1 MLTII
6 FCFFLSFKLCSKEQK
21 LHLANQ
27 AQIAFFS
34 HDYEKAIF
42 LYQSLLK
49 KKNASWQQAI
59 FLYNLGTIKLAQKNG
74 EAALDNYSFINI
86 DKVKNPLLL
95 RSLFFNQ
102 VLAHYR
108 FSLQLLQPNRE
119 IILADYLCSLD
130 QFLGSLKALEMLSQL
145 AIFMCEIEKEE
156 KNEAQKKI
164 EEKKLIIDLHIHKT
178 YLQAKQFLMEKVDLI
193 SFVFILKKDFKKLFH
208 FLKKIEQKNLSS
220 SLQNQYLIYLKKEA
234 KNLQIFWQKKS
245 KKLACLELKKLEKN
259 YQSFIKDLEK
269 NQIDLATKKIE
280 EIQLKIKENFPFSKN
295 DFSSLLI
302 FYYQLFLIDQTKN
315 IRVLPLLFQLQKKVA
330 FLDVKKAAEVNHYLS
345 LSLNFYKEKRN
356 LMGNFFFLAAF
367 QKIQQEEIKKIDV
380 PKEIFSKII
389 LQLWSLK
396 KMTEESL
403 SFPPFLKV
411 EKIIK
416 EAQQDVIELADLF
429 FKEVLL
435 LQIKE
440 FEEKKL
446 DQARC
451 QKSPWNEFFPLFS
464 QGKESMQLAKNLLPD
479 FEKVLFLEKESLQ
492 YWMQALQTLYHPA
505 KSHSFFSKNSSELP
519 TNRSLIQE
527 MLSQDQDSKPLV
539 KKEGHS
545 W

>member
-1 MLTII
+1 M
-6 FCFFLSFKLCSKEQK
+6 
-21 LHLANQ
+21 
-27 AQIAFFS
+27 
-34 HDYEKAIF
+34 
-42 LYQSLLK
+42 
-49 KKNASWQQAI
+49 
-59 FLYNLGTIKLAQKNG
+59 
-74 EAALDNYSFINI
+74 
-86 DKVKNPLLL
+86 L

-193 SFVFILKKDFKKLFH
+193 SFVFILKKDLKKLFH

-295 DFSSLLI
+295 DFFSLLI

-315 IRVLPLLFQLQKKVA
+315 ISAFPLLFQLQKKLDI
-330 FLDVKKAAEVNHYLS
+330 LDVKKAAEVNHYLL

-356 LMGNFFFLAAF
+356 SMGNFFFLAAF

-389 LQLWSLK
+389 LQLWSVK

-435 LQIKE
+435 LQIKK

-464 QGKESMQLAKNLLPD
+464 QGKESMQLAKNLLSD

-539 KKEGHS
+539 KKERHS

>member
-1 MLTII
+1 MFLKTNLLTII

-220 SLQNQYLIYLKKEA
+220 SLQNRRLPFPCPTHQ
-234 KNLQIFWQKKS
+234 
-245 KKLACLELKKLEKN
+245 
-259 YQSFIKDLEK
+259 
-269 NQIDLATKKIE
+269 AT
-280 EIQLKIKENFPFSKN
+280 FP
-295 DFSSLLI
+295 
-302 FYYQLFLIDQTKN
+302 
-315 IRVLPLLFQLQKKVA
+315 IRQ
-330 FLDVKKAAEVNHYLS
+330 
-345 LSLNFYKEKRN
+345 
-356 LMGNFFFLAAF
+356 
-367 QKIQQEEIKKIDV
+367 
-380 PKEIFSKII
+380 
-389 LQLWSLK
+389 
-396 KMTEESL
+396 
-403 SFPPFLKV
+403 
-411 EKIIK
+411 
-416 EAQQDVIELADLF
+416 
-429 FKEVLL
+429 
-435 LQIKE
+435 
-440 FEEKKL
+440 
-446 DQARC
+446 
-451 QKSPWNEFFPLFS
+451 
-464 QGKESMQLAKNLLPD
+464 
-479 FEKVLFLEKESLQ
+479 
-492 YWMQALQTLYHPA
+492 
-505 KSHSFFSKNSSELP
+505 
-519 TNRSLIQE
+519 
-527 MLSQDQDSKPLV
+527 
-539 KKEGHS
+539 
-545 W
+545 